1 MTISKHSEG
10 NTTVLELSGGLTLTN
25 GVEQLRGDILDLL
38 RTGHNHIAVD
48 LSHVPDMDS
57 AGLGELVRSHVAT
70 MKQDGEFFLLHVP
83 RHVSKMLTVT
93 KLASVLQSRE
103 STRH

>member
-10 NTTVLELSGGLTLTN
+10 TTTVLELMGGLTLTN
-25 GVEQLRGDILDLL
+25 GVDRLRRDILELL
-38 RTGHNHIAVD
+38 RTGHSHIAVD

-70 MKQDGEFFLLHVP
+70 KKQHGEFSLLNVP
-83 RHVSKMLTVT
+83 RHVNRMLTVT
-93 KLASVLQSRE
+93 RLATVLQCHSLCA
-103 STRH
+103 S